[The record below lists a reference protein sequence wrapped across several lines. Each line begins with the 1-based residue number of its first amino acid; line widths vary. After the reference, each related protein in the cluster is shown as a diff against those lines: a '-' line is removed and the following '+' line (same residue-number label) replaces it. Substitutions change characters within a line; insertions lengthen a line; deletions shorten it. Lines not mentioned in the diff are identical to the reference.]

1 MQILLTSVRER
12 PVYTNPCRA
21 DLLNDVDIELQTT
34 KMSDVELGA

>member
-12 PVYTNPCRA
+12 PVPCRA